1 MTTPAAVVQRA
12 GLHRSEHRLLLTT
25 GDVVVAVVALAVALR
40 IWSVTTGFPFSVQF
54 VVEHSAWLLA
64 VPLWLAVTGP
74 TRAWNSAHALPRTVG
89 GVLSAAGAL
98 AAFYVVLY
106 FYAPPAALA
115 RLPALY
121 FLWEAVLLT
130 VGWRLIYLF
139 VLGRGA
145 FTRRAVI
152 VGDGPRARA
161 ARDLLQ
167 QEARDTVVVGFVSDG
182 EEPGTIDGEMIRPLS
197 ALDGLVEEGVAEVVL
212 AIDRTPSPLLSEQL
226 LRLQEQ
232 GLDVVPF
239 AAEYEQR
246 LQRVPIDHVDSDW
259 AFQSLPEWVRARD
272 ASRLAKR
279 VVDVLGSLA
288 GIVIFAVLV
297 VPVAIAILLDDGRP
311 VFFRQQ
317 RIGRGGK
324 RFDVVKFRTMRR
336 GAEADGARWASSD
349 DPRTTRVGRWL
360 RRARIDEWPQVLNV
374 LRGDMSLVGPR
385 PERPEFTEQLGRAIP
400 FYRSR
405 LMVQPGLTGWAQVN
419 ADYGDSIEGQARK
432 LEYDLYYLKHRSLA
446 FDAWILL
453 RTVGTVLGLRGH

>member
-1 MTTPAAVVQRA
+1 MTTTASAQRG

-25 GDVVVAVVALAVALR
+25 GDGVVAVVALAVALR
-40 IWSVTTGFPFSVQF
+40 IWSVTTGFPFSVRF
-54 VVEHSAWLLA
+54 VADHAAWLLA
-64 VPLWLAVTGP
+64 VPLWLGVTVP
-74 TRAWNSAHALPRTVG
+74 TRAWNSAHALPRTVSG
-89 GVLSAAGAL
+89 LLSAAGAL

-139 VLGRGA
+139 VLGRGG

-167 QEARDTVVVGFVSDG
+167 REARDTVVVGFVSDS
-182 EEPGTIDGEMIRPLS
+182 EQPGAIDGERIGPLS
-197 ALDGLVEEGVAEVVL
+197 ALDGLVDEGIAEVVL
-212 AIDRTPSPLLSEQL
+212 ALERTPSALLSEQL
-226 LRLQEQ
+226 LRLQER

-259 AFQSLPEWVRARD
+259 AFQSLPEWVRERD
-272 ASRLAKR
+272 ASLLAKR
-279 VVDVLGSLA
+279 VVDIVGSFV
-288 GIVIFAVLV
+288 GIAIFAVLV
-297 VPVAIAILLDDGRP
+297 IPIAIAILVDNGRP

-317 RIGRGGK
+317 RIGRGGR
-324 RFDVVKFRTMRR
+324 RFDVLKFRTMHV
-336 GAEADGARWASSD
+336 GAEANGARWASPD

-360 RRARIDEWPQVLNV
+360 RRSRLDELPQVLNV
-374 LRGDMSLVGPR
+374 LGGDMSLVGPR
-385 PERPEFTEQLGRAIP
+385 PERPEFTEQLGRSIP

-419 ADYGDSIEGQARK
+419 TDYGDSIDGQARK

>member
-1 MTTPAAVVQRA
+1 MTMPAAAVQRG

-25 GDVVVAVVALAVALR
+25 GDGVVAVVALAVALR
-40 IWSVTTGFPFSVQF
+40 IWSITTGFPFSFRF
-54 VVEHSAWLLA
+54 VVEHAAWLVA
-64 VPLWLAVTGP
+64 VPLWLGVTVP

-89 GVLSAAGAL
+89 GLLSAAGAL
-98 AAFYVVLY
+98 AAFYIVLY
-106 FYAPPAALA
+106 FYAPPSALA

-130 VGWRLIYLF
+130 IGWRLIYLF

-152 VGDGPRARA
+152 VGDGPRAKA

-167 QEARDTVVVGFVSDG
+167 QEARDTTVVGFVSDG
-182 EEPGTIDGEMIRPLS
+182 EQPRTIDGETIRPLS
-197 ALDGLVEEGVAEVVL
+197 ALDGLIDEGIAEVVL
-212 AIDRTPSPLLSEQL
+212 ALEGTPSPILSEQL
-226 LRLQEQ
+226 LRLQER
-232 GLDVVPF
+232 GLEVVPF

-279 VVDVLGSLA
+279 VVDIVGSLV
-288 GIVIFAVLV
+288 GIIVFAVLAL
-297 VPVAIAILLDDGRP
+297 PVAAAILIDDGLP
-311 VFFRQQ
+311 LFFRQQ

-324 RFDVVKFRTMRR
+324 RFDVLKFRTMRV
-336 GAEADGARWASSD
+336 GAEPDGARWASSD

-360 RRARIDEWPQVLNV
+360 RRARIDEWPQFLNV

-419 ADYGDSIEGQARK
+419 SDYGDSVEGQARK
-432 LEYDLYYLKHRSLA
+432 LEYDLYYLKHRSLL

-453 RTVGTVLGLRGH
+453 RTVGTVLGLGGH

>member
-1 MTTPAAVVQRA
+1 MAAVAPRG
-12 GLHRSEHRLLLTT
+12 GLHRSEHRLLLTA
-25 GDVVVAVVALAVALR
+25 GDGIVAVVALAVALR
-40 IWSVTTGFPFSVQF
+40 IWSITTGFPFSLEFIVG
-54 VVEHSAWLLA
+54 HAAWLIA
-64 VPLWLAVTGP
+64 VPLWLGVTVP
-74 TRAWNSAHALPRTVG
+74 TRAWNSAHALPRIISG
-89 GVLSAAGAL
+89 LLSAAGAL
-98 AAFYVVLY
+98 AGFYVILY
-106 FYAPPAALA
+106 FYAPPSALA

-130 VGWRLIYLF
+130 VAWRMIYLF
-139 VLGRGA
+139 VLGRGG
-145 FTRRAVI
+145 FTRRTVI
-152 VGDGPRARA
+152 VGDGLRARA

-167 QEARDTVVVGFVSDG
+167 REARDTVIVGFVSDNEQG
-182 EEPGTIDGEMIRPLS
+182 GSLDGQAVRPLS
-197 ALDGLVEEGVAEVVL
+197 ALDGLAEEGIAEVVL
-212 AIDRTPSPLLSEQL
+212 AIDRTPSPHLSEKL
-226 LRLQEQ
+226 LRLQEN

-246 LQRVPIDHVDSDW
+246 LQRVPIVHIDSDW
-259 AFQSLPEWVRARD
+259 AFQSLPEWVRERD

-279 VVDVLGSLA
+279 VVDIAGSLV
-288 GIVIFAVLV
+288 GILILIVLV
-297 VPVAIAILLDDGRP
+297 IPVSLAILLDDGRP

-324 RFDVVKFRTMRR
+324 RFDVVKFRTMRV
-336 GAEADGARWASSD
+336 GAEAGGARWAAPD

-360 RRARIDEWPQVLNV
+360 RRARLDEWPQVLNV

-385 PERPEFTEQLGRAIP
+385 PERPEFTEYLGHAIP

-405 LMVQPGLTGWAQVN
+405 LMVQPGLTGWAQIN
-419 ADYGDSIEGQARK
+419 TDYGDSIEGQARK

>member
-1 MTTPAAVVQRA
+1 MTMTSAAVPRG
-12 GLHRSEHRLLLTT
+12 GLHRSEHRLLMIT
-25 GDVVVAVVALAVALR
+25 GDAVVAVVALAVALR
-40 IWSVTTGFPFSVQF
+40 LWSITNGFPFDARF
-54 VVEHSAWLLA
+54 VAEHAAWLLA
-64 VPLWLAVTGP
+64 VPLWLAVTAP
-74 TRAWNSAHALPRTVG
+74 TRAWNSAHALPRIAARL
-89 GVLSAAGAL
+89 LSAAGVL
-98 AAFYVVLY
+98 AAFYIVLY
-106 FYAPPAALA
+106 FYAPPSALA

-130 VGWRLIYLF
+130 MGWRLVYLF

-145 FTRRAVI
+145 LTRRTVI

-167 QEARDTVVVGFVSDG
+167 HEARDTVVVGFVSDG
-182 EEPGTIDGEMIRPLS
+182 EQPGQIDGVAVRPLS
-197 ALDGLVEEGVAEVVL
+197 ALAGLAEEGIAEVVL
-212 AIDRTPSPLLSEQL
+212 ATDRIPSPGLSEQL
-226 LRLQEQ
+226 LRLQEY
-232 GLDVVPF
+232 GLEVVPF
-239 AAEYEQR
+239 ASEYEQR
-246 LQRVPIDHVDSDW
+246 LQRVPIEHVDSDW

-272 ASRLAKR
+272 ASQLAKR
-279 VVDVLGSLA
+279 LVDIAGSAA
-288 GIVIFAVLV
+288 GIAILAVLV
-297 VPVAIAILLDDGRP
+297 IPVSIAILLDDGRP

-324 RFDVVKFRTMRR
+324 RFDVIKFRTMRS

-360 RRARIDEWPQVLNV
+360 RRARIDEWPQVINV

-419 ADYGDSIEGQARK
+419 ADYGDSVEGQARK
-432 LEYDLYYLKHRSLA
+432 LEYDLYYIKHRSLA
-446 FDAWILL
+446 FDAWVVL

>member
-1 MTTPAAVVQRA
+1 MTTRAAVLQRG
-12 GLHRSEHRLLLTT
+12 GLHRSEHRFLLTT
-25 GDVVVAVVALAVALR
+25 GDAVVSVVALAVALR
-40 IWSVTTGFPFSVQF
+40 IWSVTTGFPFSLRF
-54 VVEHSAWLLA
+54 VAEHAAWLVA

-74 TRAWNSAHALPRTVG
+74 TRTWNSAHALPRTVG

-98 AAFYVVLY
+98 AVFYVVLY

-152 VGDGPRARA
+152 VGDGPRAKA

-182 EEPGTIDGEMIRPLS
+182 EEPGSIDGEKIRPLS

-212 AIDRTPSPLLSEQL
+212 AIDGTPSPLLSEQL
-226 LRLQEQ
+226 LRLQER

-259 AFQSLPEWVRARD
+259 AFQSLPEWMRAHD

-279 VVDVLGSLA
+279 VVDILGSLA
-288 GIVIFAVLV
+288 GLVIFAVLV
-297 VPVAIAILLDDGRP
+297 VPVAIAILLDDGWP

-317 RIGRGGK
+317 RLGRGGK

-336 GAEADGARWASSD
+336 GAEADGAQWASPD
-349 DPRTTRVGRWL
+349 DPRRTRVGRWL

-374 LRGDMSLVGPR
+374 LRSDMSLVGPR

>member
-1 MTTPAAVVQRA
+1 MSTTAAIGPRI
-12 GLHRSEHRLLLTT
+12 GLHRSEHRLLLTA
-25 GDVVVAVVALAVALR
+25 GDVAVAVVALGVALR
-40 IWSVTTGFPFSVQF
+40 IWSVTTGFPFSLQF
-54 VVEHSAWLLA
+54 IAKNAAWVIA
-64 VPLWLAVTGP
+64 IPLWLVVTAP
-74 TRAWNSAHALPRTVG
+74 TRAWNTAHALPRTVAG
-89 GVLSAAGAL
+89 LVSAAGVL
-98 AAFYVVLY
+98 AACYVVLY
-106 FYAPPAALA
+106 FYAPPSALA

-139 VLGRGA
+139 VLGRGGL
-145 FTRRAVI
+145 TRRTLI
-152 VGDGPRARA
+152 IGDGPRAMA

-167 QEARDTVVVGFVSDG
+167 REARDTVVVGVVSDS
-182 EEPGTIDGEMIRPLS
+182 EQAATLDGESVRPLS
-197 ALDGLVEEGVAEVVL
+197 TLDRFVEDGIAEIVL
-212 AIDRTPSPLLSEQL
+212 ALDRTPSASLSERL
-226 LRLQEQ
+226 LRLQEG

-259 AFQSLPEWVRARD
+259 AFQSLPEWTRARD
-272 ASRLAKR
+272 ASHLAKR
-279 VVDVLGSLA
+279 AVDIVGSA
-288 GIVIFAVLV
+288 IGILVFALLVI
-297 VPVAIAILLDDGRP
+297 PVAIAIVVDDGWP

-324 RFDVVKFRTMRR
+324 RFDVLKFRTMRV
-336 GAEADGARWASSD
+336 GAEADGARWASPD

-360 RRARIDEWPQVLNV
+360 RRARIDEWPQVFNV
-374 LRGDMSLVGPR
+374 LGGDMSLVGPR
-385 PERPEFTEQLGRAIP
+385 PERPEFTEQLGRSIP
-400 FYRSR
+400 FYRTR

-453 RTVGTVLGLRGH
+453 RTIGTVLGLGGH

>member
-1 MTTPAAVVQRA
+1 MTTTAAVAQRS

-25 GDVVVAVVALAVALR
+25 GDAVVAVVALTVALR
-40 IWSVTTGFPFSVQF
+40 MWSITTGFPFSLRF
-54 VVEHSAWLLA
+54 IVEHAAWLIA

-89 GVLSAAGAL
+89 GLLSAAGAL
-98 AAFYVVLY
+98 AAFYVILY
-106 FYAPPAALA
+106 FYAPPSALA

-130 VGWRLIYLF
+130 VAWRLIYLF

-152 VGDGPRARA
+152 VGDGTRAKA
-161 ARDLLQ
+161 AREFLQ
-167 QEARDTVVVGFVSDG
+167 REARDTVVVGFVSDG
-182 EEPGTIDGEMIRPLS
+182 EQVGSIDGETIRPLS
-197 ALDGLVEEGVAEVVL
+197 ALDGLIDEGIAEVVL
-212 AIDRTPSPLLSEQL
+212 AIDRTPSPLLSERL
-226 LRLQEQ
+226 LRLQER

-279 VVDVLGSLA
+279 VVDIAGSLV
-288 GIVIFAVLV
+288 GMVIFAVLV
-297 VPVAIAILLDDGRP
+297 VPVSIAVLIDDGRP

-324 RFDVVKFRTMRR
+324 RFDVVKFRTMRV
-336 GAEADGARWASSD
+336 GAEAEGARWASPD

-360 RRARIDEWPQVLNV
+360 RRARLDEWPQVVNV

-385 PERPEFTEQLGRAIP
+385 PERPEFTEQLGRTIP

-419 ADYGDSIEGQARK
+419 ADYGDSLEGQARK
-432 LEYDLYYLKHRSLA
+432 LEYDLYYLKHRSLP

-453 RTVGTVLGLRGH
+453 RTVGTVIGLRGH